1 MQVILKNII
10 PDFLEK
16 EKVETSFI
24 WDKYIEIKKGEK
36 VQVVAPSGR
45 GKTSLIHFIYGL
57 RKDFSGNILLNNGS
71 VKSFTPTELA
81 SIRTSQ
87 LSIIFQ
93 DLKLFQEH
101 TVYENI
107 EIKRALK
114 SFHNENK
121 IIEMSGRLGI
131 ETKLKQICRK
141 CSYGEQQRICI
152 IRALQQPFELLL
164 MDEPFSNLDEINR
177 KKAMELIEEEASA
190 RKATLIL
197 FDLKEI
203 EYFKP
208 DRILYL

>member
-1 MQVILKNII
+1 M
-10 PDFLEK
+10 
-16 EKVETSFI
+16 
-24 WDKYIEIKKGEK
+24 
-36 VQVVAPSGR
+36 
-45 GKTSLIHFIYGL
+45 
-57 RKDFSGNILLNNGS
+57 
-71 VKSFTPTELA
+71 
-81 SIRTSQ
+81 
-87 LSIIFQ
+87 
-93 DLKLFQEH
+93 
-101 TVYENI
+101 YENI